1 MEKRTLWQIAAVVL
15 TLIIAIVLFRFATSY
30 TLKRN
35 NVTSDPQINQPNQY
49 EGSVLNWAETN
60 RDN

>member
-1 MEKRTLWQIAAVVL
+1 MEKRTLWMVAAVVI
-15 TLIIAIVLFRFATSY
+15 TLIIAVVLFRFATSY

-35 NVTSDPQINQPNQY
+35 VTSEPKINQPNQY
-49 EGSVLNWAETN
+49 EGSVLNWAEPN